1 MCKAS
6 FSVGF
11 FIPHKEKTIVVM
23 GVNSIFPNL
32 GGVLLCTEDRENYQI
47 ESWEMNEACLGNM
60 FIDYVLGEDEFA
72 DMGYEVI
79 DHTEH

>member
-11 FIPHKEKTIVVM
+11 PIPHKGKTIVVM
-23 GVNSIFPNL
+23 GVVSIVPNL
-32 GGVLLCTEDRENYQI
+32 GGVLLFTEDRCNYQI
-47 ESWEMNEACLGNM
+47 KSWEMTEACLGNM
-60 FIDYVLGEDEFA
+60 FIDYALGEYEFA